1 METKLFRLDAEIT
14 KIITENTT
22 CPFMYKYMKAIVKV
36 DYEDEKELDI
46 EKIKTEIS
54 DFLKFILYDKDN
66 SLMVEF
72 PIFDELRVDVY
83 SYIEYFKQLIY
94 YDKDINSWVM
104 RKFAKP
110 NYNIINAICKKTLK
124 VVITGTSTA
133 RGETH
138 YMNKFLQDDNREKII
153 NNMKRLLFINDIEL
167 IYDSYEHALDL
178 LRLYYHDDK
187 INNNINYAFILPED
201 TKLSYIDECMEYTGP
216 VNTWVNVFMISDS
229 KLYEVQREIG
239 KISFKKVNLI

>member
-1 METKLFRLDAEIT
+1 METKLFRLDA
-14 KIITENTT
+14 KIIKVIAENAT
-22 CPFMYKYMKAIVKV
+22 CPFMCKYMKAVVKV
-36 DYEDEKELDI
+36 DYEEEEELDI
-46 EKIKTEIS
+46 EKIRAEII
-54 DFLKFILYDKDN
+54 DFLMLIYSNKDK
-66 SLMVEF
+66 SMVIEAQ
-72 PIFDELRVDVY
+72 IFDEIRVDAY
-83 SYIEYFKQLIY
+83 AYINYFEQLIY

-110 NYNIINAICKKTLK
+110 NYNICNAISKKTLK

-178 LRLYYHDDK
+178 LQLCFHDK
-187 INNNINYAFILPED
+187 INDNINYAFILPED
-201 TKLSYIDECMEYTGP
+201 TRLSYIDECLVYIKPESTQ
-216 VNTWVNVFMISDS
+216 VNIFMISNS